1 MIISINNQKGGIGK
15 TTTVQSIGAGL
26 SQRGFKVLLIDLD
39 PQGNLTYSTGAD
51 GQGITIYEVMKG
63 STTLSEG
70 IQHLENFDIIP
81 ANILLSGAD
90 IEFTFTGREHLLKEA
105 IGSLKNPYDFILID
119 TPPSLGI
126 LTVNALTV
134 SDKVIIPLTA
144 DIFSLQGLGQLHNTI
159 NRVRKYSNPNL
170 QVEGLLLTKFNDRT
184 ILNREIRENI
194 EKTAKEFNSKLFTAA
209 IRESISMRE
218 AQAYQTDIFKYAPGS
233 NPAKDYEELIN
244 ELIGGTLNHGEERI

>member
-15 TTTVQSIGAGL
+15 TTTVQSVGAGL
-26 SQRGFKVLLIDLD
+26 SEKGFKVLLIDLD
-39 PQGNLTYSTGAD
+39 PQGNLTYSTGAN
-51 GQGITIYEVMKG
+51 GQGKTIYEVMKG
-63 STTLSEG
+63 TVNLNDA
-70 IQHLENFDIIP
+70 IQRLKGFDLIP

-90 IEFTFTGREHLLKEA
+90 IEFTFTGREHLLREA
-105 IGSLKNPYDFILID
+105 IGSLKFPYDYILID

-126 LTVNALTV
+126 LTINALTV

-159 NRVRKYSNPNL
+159 TRVKKYSNPNL

-184 ILNREIRENI
+184 ILNREIKENI
-194 EKTAKEFNSKLFTAA
+194 EKTAKEFNSKLFTST
-209 IRESISMRE
+209 IRESVSMRE
-218 AQAYQTDIFKYAPGS
+218 AQAYQTDIFKYAPDS

-244 ELIGGTLNHGEERI
+244 EIIGGN